1 LIEIGAFEVKKILW
15 RPVSKSLSFGFPA
28 FLKATEN
35 SIFFQEG
42 RLIAE
47 LRIEETRF

>member
-28 FLKATEN
+28 LVKASEALSTP
-35 SIFFQEG
+35 FFF
-42 RLIAE
+42 RKVD
-47 LRIEETRF
+47 